1 MIVKDQIK
9 EHYEKHKTIYHI
21 VGTGLMIL
29 TTVLITRRIVRRND
43 DILRTCIRPMSDTDV
58 HTTKSQNNTASSLF
72 GNAVNNINTYVGS
85 GNTMSKIIS
94 CDQTGEW
101 FKSQAEAARYFGI
114 SEANLSK
121 HLNKGESIP
130 GVVNLSFSR
139 EGIAA

>member
-1 MIVKDQIK
+1 MISKDQIK
-9 EHYEKHKTIYHI
+9 THYEKYKIVYHI
-21 VGTGLMIL
+21 VGIGLVIF

-130 GVVNLSFSR
+130 GVVNLSSSR

>member
-21 VGTGLMIL
+21 VGTGLVIF

-72 GNAVNNINTYVGS
+72 QNSQVANTIINNSVERLSYIVHQEGTDN
-85 GNTMSKIIS
+85 
-94 CDQTGEW
+94 W
-101 FKSQAEAARYFGI
+101 LRSQSEAARELGI
-114 SEANLSK
+114 SEPRIS
-121 HLNKGESIP
+121 
-130 GVVNLSFSR
+130 
-139 EGIAA
+139 